1 MVVSAKEKRT
11 IRVFKFEHGNG
22 KRRKACLEGGCE
34 RLVLRRSRR
43 DSAKIGWLLS
53 SLVFKC

>member
-22 KRRKACLEGGCE
+22 KRRKACLEEGCE
-34 RLVLRRSRR
+34 GVGETVQRLVGS
-43 DSAKIGWLLS
+43 
-53 SLVFKC
+53 